1 MMDEVII
8 TAALTGAQQGKEA
21 NPNLPEQPDEI
32 IQQAL
37 DCWRAG
43 AAIVHLHARN
53 ERGRATSDVRV
64 FRKIVNGIRAASS
77 DVVINLTTGGAIA
90 GLPLAERIAVVPELK
105 PEIASFSV
113 GAAMVG
119 RYDAAKQAWARD
131 FTMPISYAE
140 MEIIARTMLEN
151 NVRPE
156 LEVYDA
162 SMLNNIA
169 MLRAQGW
176 LSEPLW
182 LNFVMGIHGQV
193 TAATPKNLMHL
204 VDQLPPN
211 ALWLAS
217 VIGGRA
223 HWQMAAVAM
232 ALGGHV
238 RTGLEDNVYLER
250 GVLAHSNAQL
260 VEKMARLARDLGR
273 EIATPAETRARL
285 KLAHAAD

>member
-1 MMDEVII
+1 MDEVII

-285 KLAHAAD
+285 KLAHAAA